1 MYCVRK
7 RGRGETV
14 DLYEAIGV
22 PRDASPEDIKR
33 AHRRAAKEN
42 HPDRGGDRAR
52 FQEIQV
58 AYDTLKDEAKRRRYD
73 QTGDTSGPTPPD
85 LATVQLATLIDSL
98 IDKLISDGA
107 PIETADMRGL
117 AVKACDEKLR
127 EIRSNKGQVERWLSS
142 ARKLSQ
148 RFKRKRK
155 AKGEDLLRPALERKQ
170 RDLQEAISRL
180 DEAIAIWQR
189 ARDLLESYDYKFD
202 PPASPMERAQ
212 SAFFHVPPGIGKFR
226 FDIGS

>member
-1 MYCVRK
+1 
-7 RGRGETV
+7 V

-22 PRDASPEDIKR
+22 PRDASPEEIKR
-33 AHRRAAKEN
+33 AHRREAKKN

-52 FQEIQV
+52 FQEIQL
-58 AYDTLKDEAKRRRYD
+58 AYDTLKDEDRRRRYD
-73 QTGDTSGPTPPD
+73 QTGEASGATPPD
-85 LATVQLATLIDSL
+85 PATAQLATLIDSL

-117 AVKACDEKLR
+117 AVEACDEKLR

-148 RFKRKRK
+148 RFKRKRR
-155 AKGEDLLRPALERKQ
+155 AKGADLLRPALERKQ
-170 RDLQEAISRL
+170 RDLQEAIKRL

-189 ARDLLESYDYKFD
+189 ARDLLESYDYKFE
-202 PPASPMERAQ
+202 PPASPMARAQ
-212 SAFFHVPPGIGKFR
+212 HGFFYVPPGTAR
-226 FDIGS
+226 FTFDFKP